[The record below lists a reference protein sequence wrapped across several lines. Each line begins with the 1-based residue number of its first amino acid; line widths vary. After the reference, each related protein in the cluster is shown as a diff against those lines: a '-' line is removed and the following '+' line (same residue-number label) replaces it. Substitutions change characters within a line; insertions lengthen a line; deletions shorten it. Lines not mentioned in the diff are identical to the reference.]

1 MKIRAELPRRDPAA
15 ASRTIASWTV
25 EVKAVAFETTETVDC
40 DILIIGGGMSGCGA
54 AFEAKFWAGEGKRVV
69 LAEKAAIERSGATG
83 EGLSA
88 INCYMG
94 QRYGWNTPEDF
105 VNYVVN
111 DMMGLAREDLV
122 YDVGRHVDNSV
133 HLLEEWGLPIWKQ
146 ENGQYE
152 RIGRWQIPIHGESI
166 KPIAAEPARAALG
179 PENIY
184 ERVAITHLLK
194 DDDDPD
200 KIGGAAGFSVRD
212 NKFYIFRSPVVII
225 TTGGASNVFR
235 PRSVSEGLGR
245 TWYSVFATGS
255 AYGLMIPAG
264 VEMTQM
270 EHRFVPTRF
279 KDGYGPVGMWFQY
292 FHAKVLNSLGEDY
305 TVTRADELH
314 KYEPYGSAIPTPT
327 PLRNHQMYLDI
338 RDGLGPM
345 YMRTDQAMQA
355 LSGGDPEKM
364 EQVRNEAWE
373 DFLDMTISQ
382 ALTWAAQNIAP
393 EDTPSEVVLAEP
405 YIMGSHSGEAG
416 AWVSGPE
423 DVASDDYFWGYNRMT
438 TIRGLFAAG
447 DGVGAAPHKFSSGSF
462 TEGRIAAKAAVN
474 YLNDNPGRPTV
485 SAGQVDGMRQ
495 TILAPMSTFAQH
507 RGATTAEEIN
517 PNYLTPK
524 QALVRLQK
532 IMDEYGAGA
541 GAWYTTNGP
550 TLQRGIQLIE
560 MLREDLAHLAA
571 RSPHELMRCWEV
583 IHRSWVGEAHLRHL
597 LHREETRWPGYYY
610 RSDFPDMDDKN
621 WRVFV
626 NSRFDRDANSWELMT
641 RPYRN
646 LITQ

>member
-1 MKIRAELPRRDPAA
+1 M
-15 ASRTIASWTV
+15 
-25 EVKAVAFETTETVDC
+25 AFETTETVDC

-54 AFEAKFWAGEGKRVV
+54 AFEARYWAGSDKRVV
-69 LAEKAAIERSGATG
+69 LAEKAVIERSGATG

-200 KIGGAAGFSVRD
+200 KIAGAVGFSVRD
-212 NKFYIFRSPVVII
+212 NKFYVFRSPVLII

-270 EHRFVPTRF
+270 EHRFVLPASRTATAPSACGSSTSTPRSSTPSATTTLSPAPPSSKSTSPTAPQSPRPRRCATTRCSSISATASGQCTCAPTRPCRPSP
-279 KDGYGPVGMWFQY
+279 PVLTAPSTPPRWTRSAMR
-292 FHAKVLNSLGEDY
+292 LGK
-305 TVTRADELH
+305 T
-314 KYEPYGSAIPTPT
+314 
-327 PLRNHQMYLDI
+327 
-338 RDGLGPM
+338 
-345 YMRTDQAMQA
+345 
-355 LSGGDPEKM
+355 
-364 EQVRNEAWE
+364 
-373 DFLDMTISQ
+373 
-382 ALTWAAQNIAP
+382 
-393 EDTPSEVVLAEP
+393 
-405 YIMGSHSGEAG
+405 
-416 AWVSGPE
+416 
-423 DVASDDYFWGYNRMT
+423 
-438 TIRGLFAAG
+438 
-447 DGVGAAPHKFSSGSF
+447 SS
-462 TEGRIAAKAAVN
+462 T
-474 YLNDNPGRPTV
+474 
-485 SAGQVDGMRQ
+485 
-495 TILAPMSTFAQH
+495 
-507 RGATTAEEIN
+507 
-517 PNYLTPK
+517 
-524 QALVRLQK
+524 
-532 IMDEYGAGA
+532 
-541 GAWYTTNGP
+541 
-550 TLQRGIQLIE
+550 
-560 MLREDLAHLAA
+560 
-571 RSPHELMRCWEV
+571 
-583 IHRSWVGEAHLRHL
+583 
-597 LHREETRWPGYYY
+597 
-610 RSDFPDMDDKN
+610 
-621 WRVFV
+621 
-626 NSRFDRDANSWELMT
+626 
-641 RPYRN
+641 
-646 LITQ
+646 

>member
-1 MKIRAELPRRDPAA
+1 MFRPQGGFQAPRTAA
-15 ASRTIASWTV
+15 ASRTS

-54 AFEAKFWAGEGKRVV
+54 AFEARYWAGSDKRVV

-166 KPIAAEPARAALG
+166 KPIAAEPARTALG

-194 DDDDPD
+194 DDNDPD
-200 KIGGAAGFSVRD
+200 KIAGAAGFSVRD

-292 FHAKVLNSLGEDY
+292 FHAKVLNALGEDY
-305 TVTRADELH
+305 TETRAAELN

-338 RDGLGPM
+338 KEGRGPM

-364 EQVRNEAWE
+364 DQVRNEAWE

-393 EDTPSEVVLAEP
+393 EETPSEVVLAEP

-423 DVASDDYFWGYNRMT
+423 DIASDDYFWGYNRMT

-474 YLNDNPGRPTV
+474 FLNDNPGRPNV

-495 TILAPMSTFAQH
+495 TILSPLVTFEKH

-517 PNYLTPK
+517 PNYLTAK
-524 QALVRLQK
+524 QGLVRLQK
-532 IMDEYGAGA
+532 IMDEYAAGA
-541 GAWYTTNGP
+541 SAWYTTNGP

-560 MLREDLAHLAA
+560 MLREDLEHLAA
-571 RSPHELMRCWEV
+571 RNPHELMRCWEV
-583 IHRSWVGEAHLRHL
+583 RHRAWVGEAHLRHL

-610 RSDFPDMDDKN
+610 RSDFPDLDDRN
-621 WRVFV
+621 WRKFV
-626 NSRFDRDANSWELMT
+626 NSKFDRDANSWQLMT
-641 RPYRN
+641 RPYRD
-646 LITQ
+646 LITG